1 MSSTRAQDVAEILWE
16 LKRADKVAKYSTIA
30 RRAGFSPGTND
41 RAILTALKNV
51 RRDWSHLQW
60 WRAVKDD
67 GSIEE
72 SSPQVE
78 LMKDAG
84 FEFESGEEEG
94 FLSVTVTDEQWMV
107 WEDEADENAPLDE
120 SEEEVEEPVLEEE
133 TEEEEDEE

>member
-16 LKRADKVAKYSTIA
+16 LKRAGKVAKYSTIA

-51 RRDWSHLQW
+51 RRDWPHLQW

-67 GSIEE
+67 GNIEE

-84 FEFESGEEEG
+84 FEFESGDEG
-94 FLSVTVTDEQWMV
+94 FVTVTVEDDHLMV
-107 WEDEADENAPLDE
+107 WEDEIDE
-120 SEEEVEEPVLEEE
+120 SAIS
-133 TEEEEDEE
+133 TEEEPEEVVESNDDGDE